1 MGTAEAQNRNSPEDQ
16 QKSRRSKG
24 DILLKELELLEEHY
38 SLGGDKPPLSPTL
51 QALEKQSLRDAQ
63 EMEQVTEEKEVIGR
77 LVDELRVINTILDK
91 HDYDKSNLIQILLDL
106 QTQLH
111 WLPKPTLKWISE
123 RLDVPLAQIYNIA
136 TFYKAFSLTPQ
147 GRHTI
152 QVCLGTSCHVQ
163 GGTKLRDMVEQV
175 LSIKS
180 GETTSDQK
188 FTLHTVNCLGCCAL
202 APVMVVD
209 DDYHSKLSL
218 GKVSEVLSKYD

>member
-1 MGTAEAQNRNSPEDQ
+1 MDNDRVDQIIDKYKGEASSLIQV
-16 QKSRRSKG
+16 
-24 DILLKELELLEEHY
+24 LLEI
-38 SLGGDKPPLSPTL
+38 
-51 QALEKQSLRDAQ
+51 QAE
-63 EMEQVTEEKEVIGR
+63 
-77 LVDELRVINTILDK
+77 N
-91 HDYDKSNLIQILLDL
+91 
-106 QTQLH
+106 H
-111 WLPKPTLKWISE
+111 WLPKEALDRVSE
-123 RLDVPLAQIYNIA
+123 KLQVPLTRIQHIA

-147 GRHTI
+147 GRHMI

-175 LSIKS
+175 LNIKS